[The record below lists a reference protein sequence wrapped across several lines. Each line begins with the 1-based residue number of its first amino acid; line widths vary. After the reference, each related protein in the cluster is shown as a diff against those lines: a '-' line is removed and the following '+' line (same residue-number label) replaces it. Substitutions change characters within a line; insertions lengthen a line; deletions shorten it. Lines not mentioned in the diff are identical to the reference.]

1 MKLKGVFTININ
13 LGLIIQI
20 MLLIITTAFITVY
33 VITVIKNYEQNIG
46 LLALIIFLLLYQWA
60 VYY

>member
-1 MKLKGVFTININ
+1 
-13 LGLIIQI
+13 